1 MTFKIDESMSSLPTL
16 GSVWSVAGVPGG
28 TALVIAGPF
37 GPPGA
42 VREFLVAP
50 LYTGSEPGF
59 SWTDWDVL
67 IRPEES
73 PFNTPRYAAVWNVR
87 PVLEYDLELQL
98 GDVTSQAASVVRDVY
113 WASLNEQKLGPDPR
127 LGRPL
132 RSWKSREAAFQ
143 KAELELWKV
152 VSGRVIA
159 AAPEE
164 AGEELKHRNW
174 AALGNVTVSVQ
185 AGAVQMTDAVQGTV
199 LQSAPAEVY
208 DFLLPVASTQF
219 AGQVMVR
226 LFIRAG
232 GANRHLVLPIAEPRL
247 LPVRRV
253 PLCRI
258 ETLRRESNRLASV
271 FSMEAT

>member
-1 MTFKIDESMSSLPTL
+1 MSSLPTL

-42 VREFLVAP
+42 IREFLIAP

-67 IRPEES
+67 IRPDES
-73 PFNTPRYAAVWNVR
+73 PFNTQRFAAVWNVR

-98 GDVTSQAASVVRDVY
+98 GDVTSQAASAVRDVY
-113 WASLNEQKLGPDPR
+113 WASINEQKLGPDPR

-143 KAELELWKV
+143 KSELEIWKV
-152 VSGRVIA
+152 VSGRVIGA
-159 AAPEE
+159 ALEE
-164 AGEELKHRNW
+164 ASEGLKQRNW
-174 AALGNVTVSVQ
+174 VVLGSVTVSVQ
-185 AGAVQMTDAVQGTV
+185 AGAIQTTDSIHGTV

-208 DFLLPVASTQF
+208 DFLLPVATTQF
-219 AGQVMVR
+219 VGPVMAR
-226 LFIRAG
+226 LLIRASN
-232 GANRHLVLPIAEPRL
+232 ANFRLVPPIVASRL
-247 LPVRRV
+247 LSVRHVPVSRV
-253 PLCRI
+253 
-258 ETLRRESNRLASV
+258 ETLKHESNRLLRV
-271 FSMEAT
+271 FSMEAA